1 MILQIPLNPRQ
12 ENYLRKSGLLLSN
25 ETILEYSKA
34 GEGNMNVVVRLKTE
48 TRSII
53 LKQSRPFVNKYP
65 TIPAPLGRI
74 FIEDDF
80 YRIINQNEFLSSYS
94 PKIIARDKINH
105 LVAMDDLGKGSDFMG
120 VYRGG
125 FSFSEEESSA
135 LAGYLFSLHQLKVT
149 NFPDNIEMKKLN
161 HEHIFIYPY
170 MEFNGFDL
178 DSVQPGLQA
187 MSMEFK
193 TDLKLKN
200 AIKNLGKRYLE
211 NGKHLLHGDF
221 YPGSWIRVDSGLKV
235 IDPEFAF
242 MGDAEFD
249 LGVLIAHLKMAK
261 SNQNAIN
268 AIKNSYSLYSE
279 LDEKLLHKYIGTEI
293 LRRLIGLAQLPLSLT
308 LEEKSGLAEEAKKLI
323 LKP

>member
-1 MILQIPLNPRQ
+1 MILQIPLNPLQ
-12 ENYLRKSGLLLSN
+12 EKYLRKSRLLFPD
-25 ETILEYSKA
+25 EKILEYSKA

-48 TRSII
+48 TRSMI

-80 YRIINQNEFLSSYS
+80 YRIINQNEFLSTYS
-94 PKIIARDKINH
+94 PKIIARDKKNH
-105 LVAMDDLGKGSDFMG
+105 LVAMDDLGIGSDFMG
-120 VYRGG
+120 LYQGG

-135 LAGYLFSLHQLKVT
+135 LAGYLSSLHQLTVT
-149 NFPDNIEMKKLN
+149 NFPDNMEMKKLN

-178 DSVQPGLQA
+178 DSLQPGLQA
-187 MSMEFK
+187 MSMKFK

-200 AIKNLGKRYLE
+200 AIKNLGKRYLQ
-211 NGKHLLHGDF
+211 NGQHLLHGDF

-249 LGVLIAHLKMAK
+249 LAVLIAHLKMAK
-261 SNQNAIN
+261 VSQSTIS
-268 AIKNSYSLYSE
+268 AIKNSYSLYPN
-279 LDEKLLHKYIGTEI
+279 LDEKLLHKYTGTEI
-293 LRRLIGLAQLPLSLT
+293 LRRLIGLAQLPLSLS
-308 LEEKSGLAEEAKKLI
+308 LEVKTELAEEARNLI